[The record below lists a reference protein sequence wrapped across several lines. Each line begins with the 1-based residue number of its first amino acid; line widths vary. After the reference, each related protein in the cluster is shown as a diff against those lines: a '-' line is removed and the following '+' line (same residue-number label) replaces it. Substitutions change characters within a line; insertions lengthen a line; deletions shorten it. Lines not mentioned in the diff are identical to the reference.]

1 MLLLFFMAAS
11 IMNGV
16 CICRSAEVHGAGK
29 GACIVSM
36 DVCGTG
42 ASGVL
47 LHSFDGVS
55 EMSPAVLTY
64 YPIPAFLPPEPR
76 EAVATAEPGDIG
88 KPPEA

>member
-1 MLLLFFMAAS
+1 MFFFMAAS

-16 CICRSAEVHGAGK
+16 CICRSAAAPGAGK
-29 GACIVSM
+29 GACVVSM

-42 ASGVL
+42 ASGVT
-47 LHSFDGVS
+47 LHSFDGAS
-55 EMSPAVLTY
+55 EMSPAVVTY
-64 YPIPAFLPPEPR
+64 YPISTVLPPEPS